1 MTAFGASVSI
11 TPPAGLT
18 VTRLTATGGLSGWAC
33 ALKTLSCHGNLPAG
47 DSGQISVTGTLES
60 RAPAVRAPA
69 SQVPGPAMIA
79 RATVTGT
86 NQSGRPVRRAAVPV
100 RVFALTA
107 AGQTGPRQ
115 TSPGQPGAGLSG
127 AARGTPTS
135 SVATFGLI
143 AAVLLIVT
151 GTVLAV
157 VTRRRRAPGPGAT
170 LATPRPG
177 E

>member
-11 TPPAGLT
+11 MPPGGLT
-18 VTRLTATGGLSGWAC
+18 VTRLTGTGGLSGWAC

-47 DSGQISVTGTLES
+47 GNGQISVTGTV
-60 RAPAVRAPA
+60 AGRAPA
-69 SQVPGPAMIA
+69 SQVAATAMIA

-86 NQSGRPVRRAAVPV
+86 NQSGRPVRRAAVSV
-100 RVFALTA
+100 RVFALTSA
-107 AGQTGPRQ
+107 AGQTGP
-115 TSPGQPGAGLSG
+115 GQASTGLPG
-127 AARGTPTS
+127 AARGTPAS
-135 SVATFGLI
+135 SVATYGLV
-143 AAVLLIVT
+143 AAVLLVMT

-170 LATPRPG
+170 LAAPGPG